1 MSAAVMRLPLPRGRA
16 GADQLPP
23 FLRNLPKHCAP
34 GKTYVYAVFFS
45 GGIVKI
51 GQTKS
56 PRSRLR
62 EHIRSSQ
69 GTPTR
74 VHLFAPVDGAA
85 ANSFEREARTALKDV
100 ACSIN
105 KSEWFRLTGE
115 QQDALSALRRLRDKC
130 SAYVVESKEAEAAR
144 QRRLAV
150 ANAALAAVGLEISGG
165 AWCLTVSQKA
175 AA

>member
-56 PRSRLR
+56 PRSRLVSTSEAARARRR
-62 EHIRSSQ
+62 EFTCLPRLMAQ
-69 GTPTR
+69 Q
-74 VHLFAPVDGAA
+74 
-85 ANSFEREARTALKDV
+85 RTAL
-100 ACSIN
+100 
-105 KSEWFRLTGE
+105 
-115 QQDALSALRRLRDKC
+115 SARPERR
-130 SAYVVESKEAEAAR
+130 
-144 QRRLAV
+144 
-150 ANAALAAVGLEISGG
+150 
-165 AWCLTVSQKA
+165 
-175 AA
+175 